1 VTVHIASWRSLPET
15 KNKNTNDTKKKY
27 RNQNQ
32 AKPEEKRKEYILRR
46 MMASSGQKRLCIAM
60 ALYKYVRIY
69 RLRIHHREQRAV
81 LSKVPMYDELTA
93 CRSSFIEPR
102 KHKRKGLEL
111 HGSSLF
117 RVAKQ
122 LKVALQYNIYL
133 IFLRLFHF
141 CSLLLQ
147 LSLSLS
153 LSYACFSLAWLT
165 HIKSKRKKNERR
177 RIERGRGNRKK
188 RGRRRRRRPELLQND
203 EHLPRSLTS
212 KEPIEK
218 G

>member
-1 VTVHIASWRSLPET
+1 MILSVCSAAIYYIRYTLYRRPYFTTRVTVNIASWRSLPET
-15 KNKNTNDTKKKY
+15 KNKNTNDTKKKIP
-27 RNQNQ
+27 
-32 AKPEEKRKEYILRR
+32 KPKPSKTGGKEKRISFAAHDGVFWAKAVI
-46 MMASSGQKRLCIAM
+46 CIAM

-81 LSKVPMYDELTA
+81 LSKVPMYDELTAA

-122 LKVALQYNIYL
+122 LKVALQYNLYVYTRYRFSCTYIYL

-153 LSYACFSLAWLT
+153 LFLMPVFPWL
-165 HIKSKRKKNERR
+165 
-177 RIERGRGNRKK
+177 G
-188 RGRRRRRRPELLQND
+188 
-203 EHLPRSLTS
+203 
-212 KEPIEK
+212 
-218 G
+218 

>member
-1 VTVHIASWRSLPET
+1 MIP
-15 KNKNTNDTKKKY
+15 KKKY

-122 LKVALQYNIYL
+122 LKVALQYNLYVYTRYRFSCTYIYL